1 MKSTCPTCGTSF
13 RIDPSKIPAGGV
25 QARCSRCGGIISIQ
39 APAQALSASP
49 AAEPRPISPA
59 QAEGHAE
66 PLPELQPRALE
77 ARPIS
82 PIEAEGHTEPLPELP
97 PLPELQTRA
106 EVQPRP
112 EAPPPPAA
120 VRAPAAATAP
130 AAPKAAVAPAPPGP
144 SPIFGKPDPHGKAR
158 RLARALVSDIAV
170 YHPERRDR
178 GLEQGTLRQEFRE
191 EIRKSWDEYVGQ
203 VGESLARST
212 PYFREALNEILA
224 GGKTV
229 F

>member
-1 MKSTCPTCGTSF
+1 MKSTCPSCGTSF
-13 RIDPSKIPAGGV
+13 RIDPSKVPAGGV
-25 QARCSRCGGIISIQ
+25 QARCSRCGGVFAIQ
-39 APAQALSASP
+39 APAPAMS
-49 AAEPRPISPA
+49 AAEPRALSVSDVD
-59 QAEGHAE
+59 GHAE
-66 PLPELQPRALE
+66 PLPELQPRAAAPPPPPL
-77 ARPIS
+77 AD
-82 PIEAEGHTEPLPELP
+82 AEGHPEPLPEL
-97 PLPELQTRA
+97 T
-106 EVQPRP
+106 PRP
-112 EAPPPPAA
+112 AAPPAGVMPSAPPAPP
-120 VRAPAAATAP
+120 RAPAAPAAAAATAP
-130 AAPKAAVAPAPPGP
+130 PRAPTAPAPPSP

-203 VGESLARST
+203 VGESLARGT
-212 PYFREALNEILA
+212 PYFREALNEIHA